1 MPLAEIFMKPTI
13 ANKKPILAS
22 STFSVF
28 PTVAKDFVN
37 LEFNLPANTTG
48 TIEIMDI
55 AGKVV
60 YSEKSDTY
68 YNQVKKIN
76 FGQVAA
82 GTYIVKLTTGN
93 GIVSKQFTVIK

>member
-1 MPLAEIFMKPTI
+1 
-13 ANKKPILAS
+13 
-22 STFSVF
+22 
-28 PTVAKDFVN
+28 KDFVN